1 MGTPGEPESPPTA
14 PLLRLLRTLGV
25 DRAVFYSLLL
35 RGWQLPA
42 GLISAVLIMRYFT
55 GDVQGYYYT
64 FASLTAMQTFFE
76 LNMFLVVIN
85 ISSHEWAELRL
96 DAHGALEGAPA
107 ALSRLTSFGRQL
119 LAWYGAASLLFAVI
133 VGLAGVVFFRSS
145 GPSEVAWQ
153 TPWLLTVAAHA
164 LLLWC
169 LPLNAMLEGCNQV
182 ATVYRFRVIQAVVA
196 NLVVWICIVGGGL
209 LWTAVGAAVARLAC
223 ELYLLGVRYRRFF
236 APLRNRPLGPAVSW
250 RQEVWPM
257 QWRLGISG
265 VFSYFAFFLFTPVLF
280 KYQGAVVAGQ
290 MGMTWVVLTAIQA
303 AALSWVQTKAP
314 QFGML
319 VAARNYRELDTLFFR
334 MLWRSLLALLL
345 AGSLVL
351 GLLLALQAGGW
362 HLQERLLDP
371 GTTAIFLLALLI
383 YQIPSCL
390 ATYMRA
396 HKREPLLI
404 ANIVF
409 CTAVGLAVWW
419 GGSRYGARGAAW
431 GYLAVVALQMLPH
444 YTLIWWL
451 HRQQW
456 HREN

>member
-1 MGTPGEPESPPTA
+1 
-14 PLLRLLRTLGV
+14 
-25 DRAVFYSLLL
+25 
-35 RGWQLPA
+35 
-42 GLISAVLIMRYFT
+42 MRYFT

-85 ISSHEWAELRL
+85 VSSHEWAELRL

-153 TPWLLTVAAHA
+153 APWLLTVAVHA

-236 APLRNRPLGPAVSW
+236 APLRNRPLGPTVSW

-319 VAARNYRELDTLFFR
+319 VAAQLSRIGHAVLSHVVAVPAGAVTGRQPGARFASR
-334 MLWRSLLALLL
+334 AASWRVASARTTPGPGDNGHFPAGLADLPDSQLPGDVH
-345 AGSLVL
+345 AGS
-351 GLLLALQAGGW
+351 QA
-362 HLQERLLDP
+362 
-371 GTTAIFLLALLI
+371 
-383 YQIPSCL
+383 
-390 ATYMRA
+390 
-396 HKREPLLI
+396 
-404 ANIVF
+404 
-409 CTAVGLAVWW
+409 
-419 GGSRYGARGAAW
+419 
-431 GYLAVVALQMLPH
+431 
-444 YTLIWWL
+444 
-451 HRQQW
+451 
-456 HREN
+456 